1 MSVNSG
7 SIHYSVDI
15 DTDKTLRAQEK
26 IDGGFDKLQKGMD
39 DTDKSA
45 GRLSTSLT
53 PLAAAIGGLIS
64 IQAIVNLQKM
74 AEQFTVLNARVARLS
89 VDSQDAAENYRAL
102 INISSMTGA
111 TLPNT
116 VALWES
122 LSGTLKEMG
131 RTNADVLRLT
141 ETLQKIGTVGGTSA
155 NDMSNALRQ
164 LGQGLAGGVIRAEE
178 FNSVL
183 EGMPELARQI
193 AAGLGI
199 PFSELRKRMLEGK
212 LTAEDVLGAIEARTA
227 VVNEEFAKIPR
238 TVSQAS
244 NAIVNEMGAA
254 ISVMDKAVGVSGTLA
269 KVLDA
274 IAKGIRLTSGNPTD
288 QERLNELFTERQK
301 ILASLASSEGTWREN
316 MPGAVALREKLKKI
330 ETDLLAIQNKRIEAQ
345 KKEAAEAAPNASTN
359 PAVTPAANTEDGQK
373 ALDRLRQN
381 LELSKLQGEERA
393 KLAAIQQ
400 LGAKATQE
408 EKDEAAKLAAEIF
421 RLNEA
426 QKAAGGSTVKLTEA
440 QKAAKKSAEEMAGAQ
455 GQDIKVI
462 TSMAEALYQASLGAT
477 ELAQRQA
484 ELALSEYATPEQIAS
499 VRQLADELQRVKA
512 TEELEQAAKTVTPM
526 RAAENQY
533 QTDLKQYQD
542 MLALKLISDQEYQ
555 ALKAQAE
562 TEYDAQRLAAQEA
575 MFASASASN
584 AVLMD
589 AVNALGASAST
600 VFAGILSGSMN
611 GEQALQALANTV
623 FQSVIGSFVE
633 MGIAQVKAA
642 IIGQTAAAAAAAGYV
657 ASVTGQVGANTA
669 LAAQAAFASTAAIP
683 IVGPAMAP
691 AAAAAAG
698 AAAGAL
704 GAPAIAAASATVAG
718 GRALGGPVQADNMYR
733 INEGGKPE
741 IFNAANG
748 QQYMMPNQRGEVV
761 SNKDA
766 QAGGGE
772 STVIVNIHNNANGTT
787 ATATSRKDER
797 QTIIDVIVSDMASN
811 GRSGQMVN
819 RITGTRRA
827 GG

>member
-7 SIHYSVDI
+7 SIFYSVDI
-15 DTDKTLRAQEK
+15 ETDKTLRAQEK

-45 GRLSTSLT
+45 GRLSASLT

-199 PFSELRKRMLEGK
+199 PFSELRQRMKDGQ
-212 LTAEDVLGAIEARTA
+212 LTAEDVLNAIENRTA

-274 IAKGIRLTSGNPTD
+274 IAKGIRLTSGNLTD
-288 QERLNELFTERQK
+288 QERLNELFTERQTLLTA
-301 ILASLASSEGTWREN
+301 LASTEGTWREN

-345 KKEAAEAAPNASTN
+345 KKEAAEAAPNASTS

-440 QKAAKKSAEEMAGAQ
+440 QKAAKKSAEEMASAQ
-455 GQDIKVI
+455 GQDVKVI

-499 VRQLADELQRVKA
+499 VRQLAAELQRVKDIEQRK
-512 TEELEQAAKTVTPM
+512 EEFGDTP
-526 RAAENQY
+526 
-533 QTDLKQYQD
+533 QD
-542 MLALKLISDQEYQ
+542 
-555 ALKAQAE
+555 
-562 TEYDAQRLAAQEA
+562 
-575 MFASASASN
+575 
-584 AVLMD
+584 V
-589 AVNALGASAST
+589 
-600 VFAGILSGSMN
+600 
-611 GEQALQALANTV
+611 
-623 FQSVIGSFVE
+623 
-633 MGIAQVKAA
+633 A
-642 IIGQTAAAAAAAGYV
+642 ITI
-657 ASVTGQVGANTA
+657 TGQVAPLSGGMFDSQSARYDAEAEAERVRYEEQLARLNEAKALELETLGGYQELEAQMAQTHADRMAQIEMAKNQAMLASGQQLFEGLAGAT
-669 LAAQAAFASTAAIP
+669 AAFAGEQSGAYKALFAISKGFALADAAIK
-683 IVGPAMAP
+683 IQQGIASAASLGWPAMIPALASV
-691 AAAAAAG
+691 AAATG
-698 AAAGAL
+698 GVISTIS
-704 GAPAIAAASATVAG
+704 GTNFS
-718 GRALGGPVQADNMYR
+718 GRAMGGPVQANQMYR
-733 INEGGKPE
+733 VNEGGKPE

-766 QAGGGE
+766 QGGGE
-772 STVIVNIHNNANGTT
+772 PTVIVNIQNNASGTT
-787 ATATSRKDER
+787 ATATSSKDDR
-797 QTIIDVIVSDMASN
+797 GTIIDVVVSDIMQN
-811 GRSGQMVN
+811 GRVAQAVN
-819 RITGTRRA
+819 RTTGTRRA

>member
-7 SIHYSVDI
+7 SIYYSVDI
-15 DTDKTLRAQEK
+15 DTDKTLRAQDK

-199 PFSELRKRMLEGK
+199 PFSELRQRMKDGQ
-212 LTAEDVLGAIEARTA
+212 LTAEDVLNAIENRTA

-274 IAKGIRLTSGNPTD
+274 IAKGIRLTSGNLTD
-288 QERLNELFTERQK
+288 QERLNELFTERQTLLTA
-301 ILASLASSEGTWREN
+301 LASTEGTWREN
-316 MPGAVALREKLKKI
+316 MPGAVANRERLKTL
-330 ETDLLAIQNKRIEAQ
+330 ETELLAIQNKRIEAQ

-373 ALDRLRQN
+373 SLDRLRQQ
-381 LELSKLQGEERA
+381 LELSKLQGEARA

-440 QKAAKKSAEEMAGAQ
+440 QKAAKKSAEEMASAQ
-455 GQDIKVI
+455 GQDVKVI

-484 ELALSEYATPEQIAS
+484 ELALSEYATPDQIAS
-499 VRQLADELQRVKA
+499 VRQLAAELQRVRDIEQRKEEFGDTPQDVAA
-512 TEELEQAAKTVTPM
+512 T
-526 RAAENQY
+526 
-533 QTDLKQYQD
+533 
-542 MLALKLISDQEYQ
+542 I
-555 ALKAQAE
+555 
-562 TEYDAQRLAAQEA
+562 
-575 MFASASASN
+575 
-584 AVLMD
+584 
-589 AVNALGASAST
+589 
-600 VFAGILSGSMN
+600 
-611 GEQALQALANTV
+611 
-623 FQSVIGSFVE
+623 
-633 MGIAQVKAA
+633 
-642 IIGQTAAAAAAAGYV
+642 
-657 ASVTGQVGANTA
+657 TGQVAPLSGGMFDSQSARYDAEAEAERVRYEEQLARLNEAKALELQTLSSYQDLEAQLAQTHADRMAQIEMAKNQAMLASGQQLFEGLAGAT
-669 LAAQAAFASTAAIP
+669 AAFAGEQSGAYKALFAISKGFALADAAIK
-683 IVGPAMAP
+683 IQQGIASAASLGWPAMIPALASV
-691 AAAAAAG
+691 AAATG
-698 AAAGAL
+698 GVISTIS
-704 GAPAIAAASATVAG
+704 GTNFS
-718 GRALGGPVQADNMYR
+718 GRAMGGPVQANQMYR
-733 INEGGKPE
+733 VNEGGKPE

-748 QQYMMPNQRGEVV
+748 SQYMMPNQRGEVV

-766 QAGGGE
+766 QGGGE
-772 STVIVNIHNNANGTT
+772 PTVIVNIQNNASGTT
-787 ATATSRKDER
+787 ATATSSKDDR
-797 QTIIDVIVSDMASN
+797 GTIIDVVVSDIMQN
-811 GRSGQMVN
+811 GRVAQAVN
-819 RITGTRRA
+819 RTTGTRRA

>member
-7 SIHYSVDI
+7 SIFYSVDI
-15 DTDKTLRAQEK
+15 ETDKTLRAQEK

-45 GRLSTSLT
+45 GRLSASLT

-199 PFSELRKRMLEGK
+199 PFSELRQRMKDGQ
-212 LTAEDVLGAIEARTA
+212 LTAEDVLNAIENRTA

-274 IAKGIRLTSGNPTD
+274 IAKGIRLTSGNLTD
-288 QERLNELFTERQK
+288 QERLNELFTERQTLLTA
-301 ILASLASSEGTWREN
+301 LASTEGTWREN

-345 KKEAAEAAPNASTN
+345 KKEAAEAVPNASTS

-440 QKAAKKSAEEMAGAQ
+440 QKAAKKSAEEMASAQ
-455 GQDIKVI
+455 GQDVKVI

-499 VRQLADELQRVKA
+499 VRQLAAELQRVKDIEQRK
-512 TEELEQAAKTVTPM
+512 EEFGDTP
-526 RAAENQY
+526 
-533 QTDLKQYQD
+533 QD
-542 MLALKLISDQEYQ
+542 
-555 ALKAQAE
+555 
-562 TEYDAQRLAAQEA
+562 
-575 MFASASASN
+575 
-584 AVLMD
+584 V
-589 AVNALGASAST
+589 
-600 VFAGILSGSMN
+600 
-611 GEQALQALANTV
+611 
-623 FQSVIGSFVE
+623 
-633 MGIAQVKAA
+633 A
-642 IIGQTAAAAAAAGYV
+642 ITI
-657 ASVTGQVGANTA
+657 TGQVAPLSGGMFDSQSARYDAEAEAERVRYEEQLARLNEAKALELETLGGYQELEAQMAQTHADRMAQIEMAKNQAMLASGQQLFEGLAGAT
-669 LAAQAAFASTAAIP
+669 AAFAGEQSGAYKALFAISKGFALADAAIK
-683 IVGPAMAP
+683 IQQGIASAASLGWPAMIPALASV
-691 AAAAAAG
+691 AAATG
-698 AAAGAL
+698 GVISTIS
-704 GAPAIAAASATVAG
+704 GTNFS
-718 GRALGGPVQADNMYR
+718 GRAMGGPVQANQMYR
-733 INEGGKPE
+733 VNEGGKPE

-766 QAGGGE
+766 QGGGE
-772 STVIVNIHNNANGTT
+772 PTVIVNIQNNASGTT
-787 ATATSRKDER
+787 ATATSSKDDR
-797 QTIIDVIVSDMASN
+797 GTIIDVVVSDIMQN
-811 GRSGQMVN
+811 GRVAQAVN
-819 RITGTRRA
+819 RTTGTRRA

>member
-1 MSVNSG
+1 MEAG
-7 SIHYSVDI
+7 AIHYSVDI
-15 DTDKTLRAQEK
+15 DTDKTLRAQDK

-164 LGQGLAGGVIRAEE
+164 LGQGLAGGIIRAEE

-199 PFSELRKRMLEGK
+199 PFSELRQRMKDGQ
-212 LTAEDVLGAIEARTA
+212 LTAEDVLNAIENRTA

-254 ISVMDKAVGVSGTLA
+254 ISAMDKAVGVSGTLA
-269 KVLDA
+269 KALDA
-274 IAKGIRLTSGNPTD
+274 IAKGIRLTSGNLTD
-288 QERLNELFTERQK
+288 QERLNELFTERQTLLTA
-301 ILASLASSEGTWREN
+301 LASTEGTWREN
-316 MPGAVALREKLKKI
+316 MPGAVANRERLKTL
-330 ETDLLAIQNKRIEAQ
+330 ETELLALQNKRIEAQ

-440 QKAAKKSAEEMAGAQ
+440 QKAAKKSAEEMASAQ
-455 GQDIKVI
+455 GQDVKVI

-499 VRQLADELQRVKA
+499 VRQLAAELQRVRDIEQRKEEFGDTPQDVASTITGQVSPLSGGMFDSQSARYDAEAEAERVRYEEQLARLNEAKA
-512 TEELEQAAKTVTPM
+512 LELEV
-526 RAAENQY
+526 
-533 QTDLKQYQD
+533 LGG
-542 MLALKLISDQEYQ
+542 YQ
-555 ALKAQAE
+555 ALELQMQ
-562 TEYDAQRLAAQEA
+562 TEHAARLAQIDAAKNQAMLASGQQLFEGLAGATAAFAGEQSGAYKA
-575 MFASASASN
+575 MFAISKA
-584 AVLMD
+584 
-589 AVNALGASAST
+589 
-600 VFAGILSGSMN
+600 FA
-611 GEQALQALANTV
+611 
-623 FQSVIGSFVE
+623 
-633 MGIAQVKAA
+633 IAQAGLQLSAA
-642 IIGQTAAAAAAAGYV
+642 MTQVLGDPTALTPAQKFANVAAVAAAG
-657 ASVTGQVGANTA
+657 
-669 LAAQAAFASTAAIP
+669 
-683 IVGPAMAP
+683 
-691 AAAAAAG
+691 
-698 AAAGAL
+698 GAL
-704 GAPAIAAASATVAG
+704 VSAVGSASFS
-718 GRALGGPVQADNMYR
+718 GRAMGGPVQANQMYR
-733 INEGGKPE
+733 VNEGGKPE

-766 QAGGGE
+766 QGGGE
-772 STVIVNIHNNANGTT
+772 PAVIVNIQNNASGTT
-787 ATATSRKDER
+787 ATATSSKDDR
-797 QTIIDVIVSDMASN
+797 GTIIDVVVSDIMQN
-811 GRSGQMVN
+811 GRVAQAVN
-819 RITGTRRA
+819 RTTGTRRA